1 MNYLN
6 KEKIV
11 DINKVIN
18 LDYEFFAHKKKIDN
32 KMVYEKLIDHIEL
45 ANKYFLNI
53 CNEKNIGE
61 IFKKFEDIYLEDVSE
76 EAKLIF
82 RELLINIVNFH
93 DVGKINPR
101 FQLDKMDNKLFNY
114 DEFKSV
120 GSKHS
125 IISAVIYIDYF
136 WSRMDSL
143 DRKNKSRLREFLFL
157 NAYLISKHH
166 GDLDSYESFIN
177 SFKVID
183 GNDGYGYRAINVLA
197 KYYKEFYKK
206 EFNITTEDARKGSSV
221 VLKKIKNRA
230 SEKAMYLYTYERLVF
245 SLILAADFYST
256 SEFMNAITIDNF
268 GNLNNINEFYD
279 VYKETNIYKSIREY
293 EKNEYGKEDNFLNEK
308 NINILRT
315 EMFLDSERVMKN
327 NLDGEI
333 FYLEAPTGAGKSNIA
348 TNLSFKLIKDKNGL
362 KKIFWVYPFNTLVE
376 QNKESL
382 KKIYENKDEV
392 LRKIATINSV
402 TPIKFDKNIVETDD
416 EFTDMEKYKEYAY
429 ALLNR
434 QFLNYPMILITHVG
448 MFDSMFGRDKKDIF
462 SFHQLANSVI
472 VFDEIQ
478 SYKLQI
484 WTEIISFFKIF
495 AKLMNI
501 KIIIMSATLPNLDIL
516 TNIKGNTVTLIE
528 NRNKYFTNPLFKN
541 RVKIDYSLIDKSR
554 DEIIKHIIEN
564 SNNKKKILVEFIK
577 KKTAYEVYDEL
588 INTELGC
595 EVLLLTG
602 DDNQIDRR
610 RMLEIIKSKKEC
622 EEGIIL
628 ISTQVIEAG
637 VDIDMDIGYKD
648 ISRLDGEEQFMGR
661 INRSCLGDGIVY
673 FFNIDNEKNIYRNDI
688 RAESG
693 YTLKNQWVKDVLI
706 NKDFSIYYNEVMKE
720 LADEY
725 NNSTNSKYSI
735 EEFFE
740 EIVAG
745 LDFYKISER
754 MRLIDDDNRTASVFL
769 ARKIEDD
776 LGNIIDGIDIWNKYI
791 ELLKDKKLE
800 YAEREVKL
808 SEIRAKMNY
817 FIYEVKELN
826 ISYDDVIG
834 ELYYIEDGEKYF
846 KNKKIDKE
854 KIITG
859 IGDFI

>member
-6 KEKIV
+6 EEQII
-11 DINKVIN
+11 DISKVVN
-18 LDYEFFAHKKKIDN
+18 LDYGFFAHKKKIDN
-32 KMVYEKLIDHIEL
+32 KIVYEKLIDHIEL

-53 CNEKNIGE
+53 CNEKDIDRV
-61 IFKKFEDIYLEDVSE
+61 FKKFEDVYLEEVSE
-76 EAKLIF
+76 EGKCIF

-93 DVGKINPR
+93 DIGKINPR

-136 WSRMDSL
+136 WHRMDSL

-166 GDLDSYESFIN
+166 GDLDSYETFIN

-183 GNDGYGYRAINVLA
+183 GNDGDGYRAINVLA
-197 KYYKEFYKK
+197 KYYKEVYKK
-206 EFNITTEDARKGSSV
+206 AFYVTTEDARKVASI
-221 VLKKIKNRA
+221 VLKKIKNRT
-230 SEKAMYLYTYERLVF
+230 SEEAMYLYTYERLVF

-256 SEFMNAITIDNF
+256 SEFMNEITIDNF
-268 GNLNNINEFYD
+268 GNLNDINEFYD
-279 VYKETNIYKSIREY
+279 VYKETDIYRSIRTY
-293 EKNEYGKEDNFLNEK
+293 EKNQYGKEHDLLNEK
-308 NINILRT
+308 NINVLRT
-315 EMFLDSERVMKN
+315 EMFLDAENVMKN

-348 TNLSFKLIKDKNGL
+348 TNLSFRLIKDKNGL

-376 QNKESL
+376 QNKENL
-382 KKIYENKDEV
+382 KNIYENKDEV
-392 LRKIATINSV
+392 LRKIATINSI
-402 TPIKFDKNIVETDD
+402 TPIKVNKNIIEADD

-429 ALLNR
+429 AILNR
-434 QFLNYPMILITHVG
+434 QFLNYPMTLITHVG
-448 MFDSMFGRDKKDIF
+448 IFDSMFGRNKKDIF

-484 WTEIISFFKIF
+484 WTEIISFLKIF

-516 TNIKGNTVTLIE
+516 TNIKGNTVSLIE
-528 NRNKYFTNPLFKN
+528 NRDKYFTNPLFKE
-541 RVKIDYSLIDKSR
+541 RVKIDYSLIDENIDK
-554 DEIIKHIIEN
+554 IVNHIIEN
-564 SNNKKKILVEFIK
+564 SNNKKKILVEFIT
-577 KKTAYEVYDEL
+577 KKTAYAVYDEL

-602 DDNQIDRR
+602 DDNQIDRSR
-610 RMLEIIKSKKEC
+610 ILEIIKSKKSC

-628 ISTQVIEAG
+628 IATQVIEAG

-661 INRSCLGDGIVY
+661 INRSCIREGMVY
-673 FFNIDNEKNIYRNDI
+673 FFNIDNEKSIYKRDI

-693 YTLKNQWVKDVLI
+693 YTLKNHWVKDVLI
-706 NKDFSIYYNEVMKE
+706 KKEFSIYYNEIMNE
-720 LADEY
+720 LATEY
-725 NNSTNSKYSI
+725 NKSTNSKYSI

-740 EIVAG
+740 EVVGG
-745 LDFYKISER
+745 LDFYKIAER
-754 MRLIDDDNRTASVFL
+754 MKLIDDDKRTVSVFL
-769 ARKIEDD
+769 ARTIKDEV
-776 LGNIIDGIDIWNKYI
+776 GNIIDGIDVWNKYI

-808 SEIRAKMNY
+808 SEIRAKMSY
-817 FIYEVKELN
+817 FIYEVKDLN

-834 ELYYIEDGEKYF
+834 ELYYIEDGEGYF
-846 KNKKIDKE
+846 KNNKIDKE

>member
-6 KEKIV
+6 EEQII
-11 DINKVIN
+11 DISKVVN
-18 LDYEFFAHKKKIDN
+18 LDYGFFAHKKKIDN
-32 KMVYEKLIDHIEL
+32 KMIYEKLLDHIKL
-45 ANKYFLNI
+45 SNKYFLNI
-53 CNEKNIGE
+53 CNEKKIGE
-61 IFKKFEDIYLEDVSE
+61 IFKKFEDIYLEEVSE
-76 EAKLIF
+76 EGKCIF
-82 RELLINIVNFH
+82 KELLINIVNFH
-93 DVGKINPR
+93 DIGKINPR

-166 GDLDSYESFIN
+166 ADLDSYESFIN

-183 GNDGYGYRAINVLA
+183 GNDGDGYRAINVLA
-197 KYYKEFYKK
+197 KYYKEVYKK
-206 EFNITTEDARKGSSV
+206 EFNITTEDARKGASI
-221 VLKKIKNRA
+221 VLKKIKNRT
-230 SEKAMYLYTYERLVF
+230 SEEAIYLYTYERLVF

-256 SEFMNAITIDNF
+256 SEFMNEITIDNF

-279 VYKETNIYKSIREY
+279 VYKETNIYKRIREY

-315 EMFLDSERVMKN
+315 EMFLDSENVMKS
-327 NLDGEI
+327 NLNGEI

-402 TPIKFDKNIVETDD
+402 TPIKVDKNIIETDD

-484 WTEIISFFKIF
+484 WTEIISFLKIF

-528 NRNKYFTNPLFKN
+528 NRNKYFTNPLFKD

-610 RMLEIIKSKKEC
+610 RMLEIIKSKKDC

-720 LADEY
+720 LAAEY

-740 EIVAG
+740 EIVAE

-754 MRLIDDDNRTASVFL
+754 MRLIDDDNRTVSVFL

-776 LGNIIDGIDIWNKYI
+776 LGNIIDGVDIWNRYI

>member
-402 TPIKFDKNIVETDD
+402 TPIKVDKNIVETDD

-528 NRNKYFTNPLFKN
+528 NRNKYFTNPLFKD

-740 EIVAG
+740 QIVAE

-754 MRLIDDDNRTASVFL
+754 MRLIDDDNRTVSVFL

-776 LGNIIDGIDIWNKYI
+776 LGNIIDGVDIWNKYI

>member
-1 MNYLN
+1 
-6 KEKIV
+6 
-11 DINKVIN
+11 
-18 LDYEFFAHKKKIDN
+18 
-32 KMVYEKLIDHIEL
+32 
-45 ANKYFLNI
+45 
-53 CNEKNIGE
+53 
-61 IFKKFEDIYLEDVSE
+61 
-76 EAKLIF
+76 
-82 RELLINIVNFH
+82 
-93 DVGKINPR
+93 
-101 FQLDKMDNKLFNY
+101 
-114 DEFKSV
+114 
-120 GSKHS
+120 
-125 IISAVIYIDYF
+125 
-136 WSRMDSL
+136 
-143 DRKNKSRLREFLFL
+143 
-157 NAYLISKHH
+157 
-166 GDLDSYESFIN
+166 
-177 SFKVID
+177 
-183 GNDGYGYRAINVLA
+183 
-197 KYYKEFYKK
+197 
-206 EFNITTEDARKGSSV
+206 
-221 VLKKIKNRA
+221 
-230 SEKAMYLYTYERLVF
+230 
-245 SLILAADFYST
+245 
-256 SEFMNAITIDNF
+256 
-268 GNLNNINEFYD
+268 
-279 VYKETNIYKSIREY
+279 
-293 EKNEYGKEDNFLNEK
+293 
-308 NINILRT
+308 
-315 EMFLDSERVMKN
+315 
-327 NLDGEI
+327 
-333 FYLEAPTGAGKSNIA
+333 
-348 TNLSFKLIKDKNGL
+348 
-362 KKIFWVYPFNTLVE
+362 
-376 QNKESL
+376 
-382 KKIYENKDEV
+382 
-392 LRKIATINSV
+392 
-402 TPIKFDKNIVETDD
+402 
-416 EFTDMEKYKEYAY
+416 MEKYKEYAY

-528 NRNKYFTNPLFKN
+528 NRNKYFTNPLFKD

-588 INTELGC
+588 IGTKLGC

-602 DDNQIDRR
+602 DDNQIDRSR
-610 RMLEIIKSKKEC
+610 ILEIIKSKKVC

-720 LADEY
+720 LAAEY

-740 EIVAG
+740 EIVAE

-754 MRLIDDDNRTASVFL
+754 MRLIDDDNRTVSVFL

-776 LGNIIDGIDIWNKYI
+776 LGNIIDGVDIWNRYI

-846 KNKKIDKE
+846 KNNKIDKE

>member
-1 MNYLN
+1 MDYLN
-6 KEKIV
+6 EEKIV

-18 LDYEFFAHKKKIDN
+18 LEYEFFAHKKKVDN
-32 KMVYEKLIDHIEL
+32 KMIYEKLVEHIAL
-45 ANKYFLNI
+45 ANKYFLKI
-53 CNEKNIGE
+53 CYEKNIGE
-61 IFKKFEDIYLEDVSE
+61 IFKKFEDVYLSELSE
-76 EAKLIF
+76 EGKYIF

-93 DVGKINPR
+93 DIGKINPR

-125 IISAVIYIDYF
+125 IVSAVIYIDYF
-136 WSRMDSL
+136 WNRMDSL

-166 GDLDSYESFIN
+166 GDLDSYETFIN

-183 GNDGYGYRAINVLA
+183 GNDGDGYRAINVLG
-197 KYYKEFYKK
+197 KYYKEVYKK
-206 EFNITTEDARKGSSV
+206 EFSISTEDARKGASI
-221 VLKKIKNRA
+221 VLKKIRNTNNEG
-230 SEKAMYLYTYERLVF
+230 SMYLYTYERLVF
-245 SLILAADFYST
+245 SLLLASDFYST
-256 SEFMNAITIDNF
+256 SEFMNEITIDNF
-268 GNLNNINEFYD
+268 GNLNNINEFYN
-279 VYKETNIYKSIREY
+279 VYKETDIYRKIREY
-293 EKNEYGKEDNFLNEK
+293 EKNEYGKKHDFSNEK
-308 NINILRT
+308 DINVLRT
-315 EMFLDSERVMKN
+315 EMFLDAENVMKN

-348 TNLSFKLIKDKNGL
+348 TNLSFRLIKDKEKL

-376 QNKESL
+376 QNKENL
-382 KKIYENKDEV
+382 KKIYENKGEI
-392 LRKIATINSV
+392 LRKIATINSI
-402 TPIKFDKNIVETDD
+402 TPIKVDKKIIESDD
-416 EFTDMEKYKEYAY
+416 EFTDIEKYKEYAY

-434 QFLNYPMILITHVG
+434 QFLNYPMTLITHIG
-448 MFDSMFGRDKKDIF
+448 IFDSMFGRNKKDIF
-462 SFHQLANSVI
+462 SFHQLSNSVI

-484 WTEIISFFKIF
+484 WTEIISFFKVF

-501 KIIIMSATLPNLDIL
+501 KIIIMSATLPNLDLL
-516 TNIKGNTVTLIE
+516 TSIKGNTVNLIE
-528 NRNKYFTNPLFKN
+528 NRDKYFTNPLFKE

-554 DEIIKHIIEN
+554 DEIVNHIKEN

-577 KKTAYEVYDEL
+577 KNTAYEVYDEL
-588 INTELGC
+588 INAELDC

-602 DDNQIDRR
+602 DDNQIDRS
-610 RMLEIIKSKKEC
+610 RMLEIIKSKKSC
-622 EEGIIL
+622 EEGVIL

-661 INRSCLGDGIVY
+661 INRSCLRDGIVY
-673 FFNIDNEKNIYRNDI
+673 FFNIDNEKSIYRKDI
-688 RAESG
+688 RVENR

-706 NKDFSIYYNEVMKE
+706 NKNFSVYYTEIMKE
-720 LADEY
+720 LATQY
-725 NNSTNSKYSI
+725 NESTNSKYSI

-740 EIVAG
+740 EIVSG
-745 LDFYKISER
+745 LNFYKISER
-754 MRLIDDDNRTASVFL
+754 MKLIDDDNRTVSVFL
-769 ARKIEDD
+769 ARRIEDEA
-776 LGNIIDGIDIWNKYI
+776 GNIIDGREVWDKYI
-791 ELLKDKKLE
+791 KLFKDKKLE

-808 SEIRAKMNY
+808 SEIRAKMSY
-817 FIYEVKELN
+817 FIYEVKEIN
-826 ISYDDVIG
+826 VSYDDVIG
-834 ELYYIEDGEKYF
+834 ELYYIEEGESYF

>member
-6 KEKIV
+6 EKQII
-11 DINKVIN
+11 DISKVVN
-18 LDYEFFAHKKKIDN
+18 LDYGFFAHKKKIDN
-32 KMVYEKLIDHIEL
+32 KMVYEKLIDHIKL

-61 IFKKFEDIYLEDVSE
+61 IFKTFEDIYLEDVSE

-197 KYYKEFYKK
+197 KYYKEFYNK

-402 TPIKFDKNIVETDD
+402 TPIKVDKNIVETDD

-754 MRLIDDDNRTASVFL
+754 MRLIDDDNRTVSVFL

-776 LGNIIDGIDIWNKYI
+776 LGNIIDGVDIWNKYI